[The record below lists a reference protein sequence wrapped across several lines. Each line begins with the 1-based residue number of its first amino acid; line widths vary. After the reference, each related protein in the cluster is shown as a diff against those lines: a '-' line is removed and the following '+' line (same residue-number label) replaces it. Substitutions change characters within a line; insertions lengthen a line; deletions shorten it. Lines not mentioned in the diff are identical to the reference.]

1 VFPGGE
7 HGWPGATLPGMT
19 MYLPNDDV
27 RPTGAELA
35 EFIDVAPTPDAVRA
49 TPPAAPNEKVQFLQD
64 LEEEHASISDDVLQ
78 VGEHLWAVHGTIPV
92 DGEVL
97 MAEFD
102 SYDEARRTLE
112 RLREEPS

>member
-1 VFPGGE
+1 VRVA
-7 HGWPGATLPGMT
+7 GATLPGMT

-35 EFIDVAPTPDAVRA
+35 EFIDVAPAVDAVRES
-49 TPPAAPNEKVQFLQD
+49 PPAAPNEKVEFLRV
-64 LEEEHASISDDVLQ
+64 LEEESASISGDVLQ
-78 VGEHLWAVHGTIPV
+78 VGKELWAIHGTIPV
-92 DGEVL
+92 DGDVL

-102 SYDEARRTLE
+102 TYDEARRTLE

>member
-1 VFPGGE
+1 
-7 HGWPGATLPGMT
+7 MT

-35 EFIDVAPTPDAVRA
+35 E
-49 TPPAAPNEKVQFLQD
+49 TPPAAPNEKVQFLRE
-64 LEEEHASISDDVLQ
+64 LEEEHASISGDVLQ
-78 VGEHLWAVHGTIPV
+78 VGKELWAIHGTIPV

-102 SYDEARRTLE
+102 SYDDARRTLDE
-112 RLREEPS
+112 LHDDPFRAPDQ